1 MSAGSIAHIE
11 ARRNGRWRAAKVRS
25 RLAEEHREIREVLE
39 ETLALTGKLD
49 GERDEDALR
58 LAVRALV
65 LLFGEHLNS
74 EEAIL
79 VPALMGISPWGPA
92 RAEVLQ
98 EDHEFQRALLKR
110 VFAVMNEP
118 LGRDALR
125 DAAETFAKLL
135 LADMESEDELLG
147 FLE

>member
-11 ARRNGRWRAAKVRS
+11 SRRAGQWRAADVRA
-25 RLAEEHREIREVLE
+25 RLLEEHGEIREVLE
-39 ETLALTGKLD
+39 DTLALTSKLD
-49 GERDEDALR
+49 SERDEEALR

-74 EEAIL
+74 EESIL
-79 VPALMGISPWGPA
+79 VPALMAVDPWGPA
-92 RAEVLQ
+92 RAAVLQ
-98 EDHEFQRALLKR
+98 EDHEFQRALLRR
-110 VFAVMNEP
+110 VFAAMSEP
-118 LGRDALR
+118 LGREALH